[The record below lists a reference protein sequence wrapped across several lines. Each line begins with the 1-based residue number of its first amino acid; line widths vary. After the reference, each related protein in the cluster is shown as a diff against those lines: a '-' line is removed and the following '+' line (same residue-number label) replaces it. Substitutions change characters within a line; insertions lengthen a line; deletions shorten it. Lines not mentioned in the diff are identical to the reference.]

1 MGLDLQYQA
10 ASDDPLN
17 VETAVLVV
25 VVVVV
30 GSAVFF
36 GNCYCWQYL
45 VLV

>member
-10 ASDDPLN
+10 ASDDLLD
-17 VETAVLVV
+17 VETAVL
-25 VVVVV
+25 VV